1 MISAAFSQAE
11 EEPFIYLLVLV
22 QRNFVNLHGNCRY
35 HIGRLCL
42 FNKIIQGIDINSAVR
57 YHIGSN
63 IFSTI
68 WIIKGNYSGIL
79 MPSYLRITSSTSE
92 SSILKP
98 LILTWESFLPMIWI
112 FPSGRNLA
120 TSPE

>member
-1 MISAAFSQAE
+1 MISAAFFSGRE
-11 EEPFIYLLVLV
+11 SLFFYLLVLV
-22 QRNFVNLHGNCRY
+22 QRNLVNLHGNCRY
-35 HIGRLCL
+35 HVCRLCL

-63 IFSTI
+63 IFSTL
-68 WIIKGNYSGIL
+68 WIIKGTTVASL